1 MKHEINNAA
10 VPIQKTSGQYPI
22 CDVVGGDFFAAGQV
36 RSLVFIVH
44 LSVSTLPYLVVAHSL
59 SLYWSGTRTCIFVSS
74 RPILHIDRATSG
86 SCRTHSLAHQALMQ
100 GEQCECECECPNAN
114 AKPNASANANSGG
127 NLCGTL
133 VSPS

>member
-59 SLYWSGTRTCIFVSS
+59 SLYIGLALALAFSSVPDPFSTLIEQLAAVVVLTRWPTK
-74 RPILHIDRATSG
+74 L
-86 SCRTHSLAHQALMQ
+86 
-100 GEQCECECECPNAN
+100 
-114 AKPNASANANSGG
+114 
-127 NLCGTL
+127 
-133 VSPS
+133 